1 MNSQNCK
8 LTKIPGY
15 IQFAIVNIDI
25 NKETLSGKGT
35 FHTSQTAAALDLSD
49 EEFKIMSG
57 TKWAMQVP
65 EDFLTLKNSDIGTA
79 NPEPNFTSE
88 VSPVIPTKDHD
99 VTTDAYAKIFHVF
112 RQKLWQN

>member
-1 MNSQNCK
+1 M
-8 LTKIPGY
+8 PGY

-35 FHTSQTAAALDLSD
+35 FHTSQTAALISSALVLSD
-49 EEFKIMSG
+49 EEFKIVRG

-65 EDFLTLKNSDIGTA
+65 EDFLTLKNFDIGAA

-99 VTTDAYAKIFHVF
+99 VTTDAYAKNLSCF
-112 RQKLWQN
+112 